1 MSKEPMGTRPAPRS
15 ISAPI
20 RRRKVLSARLFARP
34 YPLPIPTPG
43 SYSPVTTFT
52 PLVLP
57 FTSPSP
63 PALFYP
69 PVVAPPPPAR
79 MGFSLVWWLHQKE
92 KNLKTPK
99 RRCKWTG
106 VPSATFCPLMTEELF
121 AANKQTNK
129 QPNKNHTQTHTKYRK
144 QGENLI
150 HFQREI
156 LGDLSAFP
164 SSLSRRDHPISIT
177 LRTCN
182 SLPSS
187 NHTCV
192 LLCKLLI

>member
-1 MSKEPMGTRPAPRS
+1 MGTRPAPRS

-20 RRRKVLSARLFARP
+20 RRRKVFSARLFARP
-34 YPLPIPTPG
+34 HQLPIPTPG
-43 SYSPVTTFT
+43 SYSPAPTFT
-52 PLVLP
+52 PLVLL

-99 RRCKWTG
+99 RLCKWTG
-106 VPSATFCPLMTEELF
+106 VPSVTFCPLMTEELF
-121 AANKQTNK
+121 AAKHT
-129 QPNKNHTQTHTKYRK
+129 HTQYRT

-182 SLPSS
+182 LTSKFQSHLRATLQITYLIYRLYFPKLFNGLPW
-187 NHTCV
+187 
-192 LLCKLLI
+192 